1 MDPMSQDFTHDKQD
15 LKPMEFAE
23 KIHQAVQSAI
33 VDFLRKGDWMRLDY
47 NAELKVDTAW
57 LREMHD
63 HVDMNRVMEIVQSRV
78 EERIA
83 DGIINAMMTEISSD
97 VKSIM
102 SNRELREDLRSTLR
116 AKIREVQSAIS
127 NNQ

>member
-1 MDPMSQDFTHDKQD
+1 MD
-15 LKPMEFAE
+15 FAE
-23 KIHQAVQSAI
+23 KINQAVQSAV

-57 LREMHD
+57 LREMHSR
-63 HVDMNRVMEIVQSRV
+63 VDMNRVMEIVQSRV

-83 DGIINAMMTEISSD
+83 DSIINAMMTEINSD

-116 AKIREVQSAIS
+116 DKIREVQSAVSSDRGDATRSSPGRI
-127 NNQ
+127 NIEG